1 MMEIALKD
9 FGTLKACMRS
19 GSQGPGVGCRLRMSA
34 HADWSVYRS
43 RLPQQN
49 QQNTVG
55 LVPHGPSAPCIHG
68 MVWCVDSG
76 LW

>member
-49 QQNTVG
+49 QQDG
-55 LVPHGPSAPCIHG
+55 
-68 MVWCVDSG
+68 
-76 LW
+76 